1 MTDND
6 IKPQGDMDSKAF
18 YAQRR
23 RKNLAIVGT
32 IFGLAVLFF
41 LITIIV
47 ITLSIFKCTNLHGL
61 IIDSLVAEHRVYGCN
76 CLYLH

>member
-1 MTDND
+1 MAGDN
-6 IKPQGDMDSKAF
+6 IKPQGDMDADAF

-41 LITIIV
+41 VITIV
-47 ITLSIFKCTNLHGL
+47 RMQMNQ
-61 IIDSLVAEHRVYGCN
+61 
-76 CLYLH
+76 

>member
-41 LITIIV
+41 LITIIRMQ
-47 ITLSIFKCTNLHGL
+47 INQ
-61 IIDSLVAEHRVYGCN
+61 
-76 CLYLH
+76 